1 MADRHPASVL
11 RTTTRITVGL
21 AIAAICGGLLL
32 GHFSL
37 GILAAVGLVLGVL
50 NMIVANSLF
59 GESGAG
65 FFATSGL
72 RLVVLTL
79 GAFAVFFLFKE
90 AGAIAFVLG
99 VSASQFCLSASAAAA
114 RVTG

>member
-21 AIAAICGGLLL
+21 ALIAICGGLLL
-32 GHFSL
+32 GHFVL
-37 GILAAVGLVLGVL
+37 GMLAAVGLVLGVV
-50 NMIVANSLF
+50 NMIAANSFF

-72 RLVVLTL
+72 RLVLLTA
-79 GAFAVFFLFKE
+79 GAFAVFFMFKE
-90 AGAIAFVLG
+90 SGAIAFVLG
-99 VSASQFCLSASAAAA
+99 VALSQFALSASAAATRA
-114 RVTG
+114 NI